1 MSKESIRSAPVRL
14 LFRARTVLGAQR
26 EFWLDYVIVLG
37 VFAVVYTGLI
47 IVREQYYPDSAHY
60 LAMSLW
66 FSGTPQQEAFQTVF
80 DLNVAN
86 GYDPNTSVAVLF
98 DWGLVKPRVVLSVLS
113 IPFMWVFGQAG
124 LTVTTGIITL
134 VLILVL
140 YKLISRYYG
149 RPAAVISLVLMMS
162 SMSIMAFSVAMLTE
176 SLSALWGVLSVAA
189 AFRYRRD
196 GRLRW
201 ILAIVVITL
210 LSAFTRQATFIV
222 AGAFVV
228 AFLLSLF
235 SRGER
240 RKWALPALA
249 AAGAALAAQLIQT
262 LLFPFSQGDQYM
274 RMTGTDSLWGAILAT
289 PKLLKDI
296 LVQELYSYM
305 HEDQALVVLLVLC
318 AISMVLFWRRTET
331 HLLLGALLGIALYN
345 ITNGNATHFRYAVPG
360 IVFFLMSL
368 SLLLN
373 RVLLK
378 VVPNQPGVEIGVETP
393 TLASPRS

>member
-1 MSKESIRSAPVRL
+1 MSTEYTGSAPVRL
-14 LFRARTVLGAQR
+14 LLRARSALSAQR
-26 EFWLDYVIVLG
+26 AFWLDYVIILG

-47 IVREQYYPDSAHY
+47 LVREQYYPDSAHY

-66 FSGTPQQEAFQTVF
+66 FSGTPQQEAFQAVF
-80 DLNVAN
+80 DRSVAN
-86 GYDPNTSVAVLF
+86 GYEPNTSVAVLF
-98 DWGLVKPRVVLSVLS
+98 DWGLVKPRVVLPVLS
-113 IPFMWVFGQAG
+113 IPFMWIFGQEG
-124 LTVTTGIITL
+124 LTVTTGVIT
-134 VLILVL
+134 LILVL
-140 YKLISRYYG
+140 ALYRILARYYG
-149 RPAAVISLVLMMS
+149 RPAAILSLVLMMS

-176 SLSALWGVLSVAA
+176 SLSALWGVFALAA
-189 AFRYRRD
+189 AYRYQRD
-196 GRLRW
+196 RRLRW
-201 ILAIVVITL
+201 ILAIVIITL

-235 SRGER
+235 SRAER
-240 RKWALPALA
+240 GKWALPALA
-249 AAGAALAAQLIQT
+249 SAGTALVAQLIQT

-274 RMTGTDSLWGAILAT
+274 RMTGTDSLWSAILAT

-305 HEDQALVVLLVLC
+305 HEDQALVVILVLC
-318 AISMVLFWRRTET
+318 AVSIVLFWRRTET
-331 HLLLGALLGIALYN
+331 HLLVGALLGIALYN

-378 VVPNQPGVEIGVETP
+378 VVPNRSGVASGLETP
-393 TLASPRS
+393 TFASPHS